1 MDVSVVAII
10 GSCAFLFAVLIYFLA
25 ILGLP
30 VGDFA
35 MGGRYKVF
43 PPAMRVVIGI
53 SMVVQLFAIII
64 LLQGGGLLPLFFSP
78 KVTKGICMFFAAYLA
93 LNSIMNLSSTSKK
106 ERYIATPL
114 SVITAI
120 CFLIVGL
127 SPL

>member
-1 MDVSVVAII
+1 MISIL
-10 GSCAFLFAVLIYFLA
+10 GSCAFLFAVVIYFLA

-53 SMVVQLFAIII
+53 SIVIQIFAIII
-64 LLQGGGLLPLFFSP
+64 LLQGGGLVPLFFSP
-78 KVTKGICMFFAAYLA
+78 KVTKGICMFFGAYLA
-93 LNSIMNLSSTSKK
+93 LNSIMNLASPSKK
-106 ERYIATPL
+106 ERYVATPL
-114 SVITAI
+114 SIITTI